1 MPYRPGM
8 TASHA
13 QELLHAIAG
22 PHAEFRD
29 GQLESILALAERRE
43 RLLLVQ
49 RTGWGKS
56 AVYFI
61 ATRLLRDQGAGAT
74 LLVSPLLAL
83 MRNQVFMAQQAGV
96 QAATI
101 NSSNRED
108 WHDILEDLRHDRI
121 DLLLVSPERLNNL
134 EFRRDVLPQ
143 VASHSGLLVIDEA
156 HCVSDWGH
164 DFRPDYRRV
173 ARVAE
178 LLAPGV
184 PVLATTATANDRVIA
199 DITDQL
205 DLDLAVQRG
214 SLDRESLHLY
224 TAHLPDPATRMAWLA
239 TYVPRLPGSGIVYCL
254 TVADTERVAAWL
266 REQGIDAEA
275 YSGGVDG
282 DRREDIEE
290 RLLAGRVKVVVA
302 TSALGMGF
310 DKPDL
315 GFVVHY
321 QAPGSVVAYYQQVGR
336 AGRALDKAFGVLL
349 AGHEDADIQDYFI
362 RTAFPPREQA
372 EQAVAFLDAADVP
385 LSLAKIQARVNARK
399 TRLEGMLKVLE
410 VEGAVQRERG
420 GWSRTARPWAYDEE
434 RARRVT
440 AQRRREQAAMTKY
453 AESDHCLMQYL
464 RAQLDDPSA
473 ERCRRCGPCT
483 GTALPTDVPRPLV
496 AAAVEFLRWQ
506 TLSFSCRR
514 QWPYGLAGASA
525 RIPVD
530 YRAEDG
536 RALSVFG
543 DAGWGTL
550 VRDGKFVDERFSDE
564 LVHAL
569 AELVR
574 ERWRPNPSPTW
585 VTCVPSWRR
594 AQLVPDVALRL
605 ARDLGLPFRAVV
617 TKVKDTRPQKELE
630 NSFQQAANVHD
641 AFTITGRVAPEAV
654 LLVDDIVDSRWTLTV
669 VAALLREAGS
679 GAVHPVALADAQ
691 PQRS

>member
-1 MPYRPGM
+1 
-8 TASHA
+8 
-13 QELLHAIAG
+13 
-22 PHAEFRD
+22 
-29 GQLESILALAERRE
+29 
-43 RLLLVQ
+43 
-49 RTGWGKS
+49 
-56 AVYFI
+56 
-61 ATRLLRDQGAGAT
+61 
-74 LLVSPLLAL
+74 
-83 MRNQVFMAQQAGV
+83 
-96 QAATI
+96 
-101 NSSNRED
+101 
-108 WHDILEDLRHDRI
+108 
-121 DLLLVSPERLNNL
+121 
-134 EFRRDVLPQ
+134 
-143 VASHSGLLVIDEA
+143 
-156 HCVSDWGH
+156 
-164 DFRPDYRRV
+164 
-173 ARVAE
+173 
-178 LLAPGV
+178 
-184 PVLATTATANDRVIA
+184 
-199 DITDQL
+199 
-205 DLDLAVQRG
+205 
-214 SLDRESLHLY
+214 
-224 TAHLPDPATRMAWLA
+224 
-239 TYVPRLPGSGIVYCL
+239 
-254 TVADTERVAAWL
+254 
-266 REQGIDAEA
+266 
-275 YSGGVDG
+275 
-282 DRREDIEE
+282 
-290 RLLAGRVKVVVA
+290 
-302 TSALGMGF
+302 
-310 DKPDL
+310 
-315 GFVVHY
+315 
-321 QAPGSVVAYYQQVGR
+321 
-336 AGRALDKAFGVLL
+336 
-349 AGHEDADIQDYFI
+349 
-362 RTAFPPREQA
+362 
-372 EQAVAFLDAADVP
+372 
-385 LSLAKIQARVNARK
+385 
-399 TRLEGMLKVLE
+399 
-410 VEGAVQRERG
+410 
-420 GWSRTARPWAYDEE
+420 
-434 RARRVT
+434 
-440 AQRRREQAAMTKY
+440 MTKY

-641 AFTITGRVAPEAV
+641 AFTITGSVAPEAV